1 MGELKMKV
9 TRDVLKNLIKEV
21 MARPLNEATQETE
34 YKRIMNMLR
43 GGVESVDQMA
53 ILTPENPKAQKIS
66 PQQNA
71 ARAEEFEKELAT
83 AGYGF
88 RIISGMYE
96 NPEDSYLIPHMTLE
110 DAKRFAYKYGQ
121 ESFIHSSRQDD
132 GMRHSL
138 EYPDYEDEKVDPS
151 YDKETYGD
159 ILQIPS
165 QIQIKS
171 SVPADSVL
179 GHGDMASASD
189 YYSHVP
195 NKSYGEKIKG
205 GKLRPAG
212 EKPGKRFSID
222 LDFDQEAS
230 SGYDPE
236 DNLRDP
242 RYVREAKYIF
252 IKKEDVPNTIE
263 ARKLAEN
270 IEFLSKQ
277 VVETNRLG
285 SSKYYARMRM
295 RGMKKK
301 LEAMIREQ
309 K

>member
-1 MGELKMKV
+1 MKI
-9 TRDVLKNLIKEV
+9 TRDVLKSLIKEV
-21 MARPLNEATQETE
+21 MDQPLTEATQETE
-34 YKRIMNMLR
+34 YQRIMNMLR

-71 ARAEEFEKELAT
+71 ARAEEFEKELAA

-88 RIISGMYE
+88 RIVSGMYE
-96 NPEDSYLIPHMTLE
+96 NPEDSYLVPHMTLE

-121 ESFIHSSRQDD
+121 ESFIHSSRQGE

-138 EYPDYEDEKVDPS
+138 EYPDYASESIDPS
-151 YDKETYGD
+151 YDTATYGE
-159 ILQIPS
+159 ILQVPP
-165 QIQIKS
+165 QVQIKTS
-171 SVPADSVL
+171 TPADSVL
-179 GHGDMASASD
+179 GHEEMASASD

-195 NKSYGEKIKG
+195 NKSWDEKTKD

-212 EKPGKRFSID
+212 EKAGKRFSID
-222 LDFDQEAS
+222 LDFDQTAPG
-230 SGYDPE
+230 GYDPE
-236 DNLRDP
+236 EKLRDP

-252 IKKEDVPNTIE
+252 IKKSDIPDTIE
-263 ARKLAEN
+263 ARKLAES
-270 IEFLSKQ
+270 IQFLSKQ
-277 VVETNRLG
+277 IVETNRLG

-301 LEAMIREQ
+301 LEAMIRG
-309 K
+309 

>member
-1 MGELKMKV
+1 MKI
-9 TRDVLKNLIKEV
+9 TRDVLKGLIKEV
-21 MARPLNEATQETE
+21 MDNQLTEATQETE
-34 YKRIMNMLR
+34 YQRIMNMLR

-71 ARAEEFEKELAT
+71 ARAEEFEKELAA

-88 RIISGMYE
+88 RIVSGMYE
-96 NPEDSYLIPHMTLE
+96 NPEDSYLVPHMTLE

-121 ESFIHSSRQDD
+121 ESFIHSSRDGE
-132 GMRHSL
+132 GMRHSM
-138 EYPDYEDEKVDPS
+138 EYPDYENQVVDDS
-151 YDKETYGD
+151 YDDAVYGE
-159 ILQIPS
+159 ILEIPPEVV
-165 QIQIKS
+165 IKS
-171 SVPADSVL
+171 SVAADSVL
-179 GHGDMASASD
+179 GHDKMASASD

-195 NKSYGEKIKG
+195 TKSWDEKIKKG
-205 GKLRPAG
+205 ELRHAG

-222 LDFDQEAS
+222 LDFDNPEFG
-230 SGYDPE
+230 GYDPE
-236 DNLRDP
+236 DDLRDP

-252 IKKEDVPNTIE
+252 IKKSDVPDTIE

-270 IEFLSKQ
+270 IDLLSKQ
-277 VVETNRLG
+277 IVETNRLG

-301 LEAMIREQ
+301 LEAMIRG
-309 K
+309 